1 MFMLNFLNVRV
12 SSEEW
17 CYANNVSYG
26 NIVTNCCQ
34 LRENRLKSG
43 ERYEGVGG
51 GALPYLAYTGM
62 CC

>member
-34 LRENRLKSG
+34 LREHRLKSG
-43 ERYEGVGG
+43 ERYEGVG